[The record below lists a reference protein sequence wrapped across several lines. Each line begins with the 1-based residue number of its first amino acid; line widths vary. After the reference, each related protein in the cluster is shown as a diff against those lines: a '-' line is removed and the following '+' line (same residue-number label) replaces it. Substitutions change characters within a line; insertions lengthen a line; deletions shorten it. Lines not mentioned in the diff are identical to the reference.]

1 MEYLLRKA
9 LELGAEKAKIIDAR
23 TVSVGEWVRWK
34 CQYGC
39 PMHDKDAFHPPL
51 APDAESTKRVLR
63 DYSRAILLNGPE
75 GKSLTEVA
83 VRLEGE
89 AYQRAALRR
98 LLLLAADDLLVAPR
112 LRLSPTQAKRQIWQV
127 WNRAVLSA
135 AIAPQGKQRSW

>member
-9 LELGAEKAKIIDAR
+9 LELGAEKAKIIDVR
-23 TVSVGEWVRWK
+23 TVCVGEWVRWK

-63 DYSRAILLNGPE
+63 DYCRAILLNGPE

-83 VRLEGE
+83 GE
-89 AYQRAALRR
+89 ACQRGYYKAFALAALSPGP
-98 LLLLAADDLLVAPR
+98 ATDCGVTTPVA
-112 LRLSPTQAKRQIWQV
+112 S
-127 WNRAVLSA
+127 
-135 AIAPQGKQRSW
+135 GGG